1 MRIDGEQETEG
12 AADAVDV
19 CGWLIS
25 LNLISMIVDP
35 PDGRVPRV
43 YRPNFA
49 SQFSRLESEGRS
61 DVQREYRKG
70 TTVRCC
76 PSWATLTS
84 PHINLQGCCVCLSAL
99 RSACGR
105 DHQSRMG
112 RARQ

>member
-12 AADAVDV
+12 AADAMDV

-25 LNLISMIVDP
+25 LDLISMIVDP
-35 PDGRVPRV
+35 PDGVPH
-43 YRPNFA
+43 
-49 SQFSRLESEGRS
+49 SIGLISRRNSAVSKMTPILGDFNEPPLNLLGR
-61 DVQREYRKG
+61 
-70 TTVRCC
+70 
-76 PSWATLTS
+76 
-84 PHINLQGCCVCLSAL
+84 CVCLSAL